1 MNDSNQHDHHQG
13 HHPAPHHRLFA
24 LLKPERIDIGII
36 CFFSVITG
44 MLYLATP
51 LAVDAVVQNIA
62 FGGQQQVYL
71 QTLLIFSVALLVFL
85 ALLSMISA
93 AQHAVAELIQQRIF
107 GRVSADLAYRL
118 PRLKLAALEKAKSVE
133 LINRFLDVTT
143 LQKSSALI
151 LLDAV
156 NVLLS
161 ALIGLVVLG
170 FYHPFLLAFDF
181 ILVVALMIVFF
192 GLGRFGVR
200 TSIQESYAKHAVAGW
215 FEQIVMFPL
224 LFKWQQAK
232 KYSTHMAD
240 KLVDDYLTCR
250 KRHYRILLRQ
260 LIGLLSI
267 QALASAGLLAI
278 GGWLVLRGELT
289 LGQLVA
295 SELIVSAIVAA
306 VVNFGKHIEAWYDAL
321 AATDKLGSLVD
332 MEIEEESG
340 EAFIHTGDG
349 VHLKFENLGFSFGQA
364 PPLFKGLKLEIGN
377 GEIVGITGPVGAGT
391 GTLLELLFGLR
402 PVGEGMVFLNGQDIR
417 HTNIHGLRSKVVFI
431 RGVEL
436 FEGSILENLTLNDPS
451 IPLSDVNVA
460 LNSVGLLER
469 IRRMKDGLNSSLR
482 PGGHPLSDS
491 ERVKLCMAR
500 AFLARP
506 ELILVDKILDG
517 MDPQA
522 SRTLFQTVFAKD
534 KQCTI
539 LIATRDRD
547 LLQHCSRVFR
557 LQNNGVTEIPP
568 GSLAASHGEEA
579 AS

>member
-1 MNDSNQHDHHQG
+1 MNDSNQHDHHQA
-13 HHPAPHHRLFA
+13 HPEPHHRLFA
-24 LLKPERIDIGII
+24 LLRPERVDIGII

-44 MLYLATP
+44 VLYLATP

-71 QTLLIFSVALLVFL
+71 QTLLIFSFALLVFL

-118 PRLKLAALEKAKSVE
+118 PRLKMAALERAKSVE

-192 GLGRFGVR
+192 GLGRFGAK

-232 KYSTHMAD
+232 QYSTQMAD

-332 MEIEEESG
+332 MEIEEETGEIFRYSG
-340 EAFIHTGDG
+340 NG
-349 VHLKFENLGFSFGQA
+349 VHLKLDNLGFSYGHA
-364 PPLFKGLKLEIGN
+364 SPLFEGIKLTIGS
-377 GEIVGITGPVGAGT
+377 GEIVGITGPIGAGT
-391 GTLLELLFGLR
+391 GTLMELLYGLR

-417 HTNIHGLRSKVVFI
+417 HTNVHEVRSKVVFI

-436 FEGSILENLTLNDPS
+436 FEGSILDNLSMNDPS
-451 IPLSDVNVA
+451 IPLTDVNEA
-460 LNSVGLLER
+460 LNAVGLLER
-469 IRRMKDGLNSSLR
+469 VRRMNDGLNTVIR
-482 PGGHPLSDS
+482 PGGHPFSDS

-500 AFLARP
+500 VFLARP
-506 ELILVDKILDG
+506 ELILIDKILDG
-517 MDPQA
+517 LDPQA
-522 SRTLFQTVFAKD
+522 SRTLFESVFANNKS
-534 KQCTI
+534 CTI

-547 LLQHCSRVFR
+547 LLQRCSRVFR
-557 LQNNGVTEIPP
+557 LQSNGVTEIPS
-568 GSLAASHGEEA
+568 GSLTTSHGEEA
-579 AS
+579 RS